1 MAGQSNHIV
10 IGSQG
15 TLNIWQELVTKQESG
30 TEPSYYFLFFC
41 CYYFSYLKYKMAF
54 SAAHAS

>member
-30 TEPSYYFLFFC
+30 TEPSYYFLFFVVTT
-41 CYYFSYLKYKMAF
+41 FLI
-54 SAAHAS
+54 